1 MCQTDHQ
8 VVMKKALDDYIP
20 IYSAKIE
27 VNSQPIDHFE
37 LLVTDIILQNSGQLG
52 LGDILNATMLDEYL
66 QYFEENCF

>member
-1 MCQTDHQ
+1 VVERKTPELDKRCHELTLVTLSADMCQTDHQ

-37 LLVTDIILQNSGQLG
+37 LLVTDIILQNSG
-52 LGDILNATMLDEYL
+52 
-66 QYFEENCF
+66 